1 MKLPKNIPFKL
12 IYVLLIILIWDRVV
26 ENYTNKNFNTKQMDD
41 VKEMLMNKMN
51 FSKEK
56 FEPND
61 PLDDE
66 SMDIQPWLSYQ
77 GAPFNKPKE

>member
-1 MKLPKNIPFKL
+1 
-12 IYVLLIILIWDRVV
+12 
-26 ENYTNKNFNTKQMDD
+26 MDD